1 MLITVYKD
9 MTMNNSTFSLI
20 SIGLTSA
27 LLLSGCASDP
37 KEETTQLMTCDVPN
51 APEWVC
57 NQAMNVTEATH
68 FELAVIEY
76 DDSLPYSIQEDRLM
90 ERGRSMIATSLS
102 SEIKRNS
109 YSREEVIGD
118 SLGSEYRVFSKVV
131 DTQASEVKLLKTR
144 LYRRVVHSDGMF
156 YGLVGIP
163 NVEYERAYKTVV
175 KSINKDNF
183 AKMVRVME

>member
-1 MLITVYKD
+1 
-9 MTMNNSTFSLI
+9 MNTTTFSITSI
-20 SIGLTSA
+20 SLTLA
-27 LLLSGCASDP
+27 LALSGCTSAPDA
-37 KEETTQLMTCDVPN
+37 ETAQLKTCDVPN

-118 SLGSEYRVFSKVV
+118 TLGSEYRVFSKVV
-131 DTQASEVKLLKTR
+131 DTQASEVRLLKTR
-144 LYRRVVHSDGMF
+144 LYRRVVHSDSMF

-163 NVEYERAYKTVV
+163 KVEYERAYKTIV
-175 KSINKDNF
+175 KSISKTDF
-183 AKMVRVME
+183 TVRNPMDSEAEL